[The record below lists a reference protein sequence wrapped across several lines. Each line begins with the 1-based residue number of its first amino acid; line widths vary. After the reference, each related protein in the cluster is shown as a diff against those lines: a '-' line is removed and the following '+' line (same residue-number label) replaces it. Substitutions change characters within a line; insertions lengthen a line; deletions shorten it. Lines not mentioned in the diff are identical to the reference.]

1 MFPILVTFEILI
13 SESTHFRYTLSQF
26 GYFKFDT
33 SRNMKKGIKTKNNKG
48 ITLIRKSNDLI
59 EARYKFDVWE
69 TRFFLSVLAQIRKE
83 DNDFSVYRIWYKDIV
98 NMFDLKTHQSYDLL
112 REGAKKLMNKSFY
125 VRYEDDG
132 KPREVQYHILREID
146 YSTQSKEGRDE
157 SQEYIDLTIEQKMKP
172 LLLQLQKSFTTYD
185 LRNVTK
191 LGMYATRVYEL
202 LKQYEVI
209 GNRTFKIEEMKRMF
223 ELEKEYPRFPNFFQK
238 VIQPAVK
245 EINKYTDLNIGEVEK
260 LKEGRK
266 VVGLYF
272 HFHKKGEEEI
282 NILRNQKPKPKQVDL
297 FTPPQYE
304 PIKKDEPQTVEVI
317 EFAKTEP
324 DRLFG
329 LFYTKV
335 VENLGVTP
343 MVFVDLVKQYKEE
356 QINQAIRVTQR
367 AKLAGTIKT
376 NVSGYF
382 VQALKNGYTDQKEEQ
397 DRKLA
402 KEEQKKRENEK
413 IAAEIHNL
421 EIEKAV
427 LIRERIKSLVS
438 ANSSVLEKAIESLQT
453 NARSKKWI
461 EKAEATLQRP
471 LVVEDYRQDEYLREF
486 VMTAIVEQNE
496 GVFADI
502 FEALDTEMKALK
514 SKMK

>member
-1 MFPILVTFEILI
+1 
-13 SESTHFRYTLSQF
+13 
-26 GYFKFDT
+26 
-33 SRNMKKGIKTKNNKG
+33 MKKSIKPKTNKG

-98 NMFDLKTHQSYDLL
+98 KMFDLKTHQSYDLL

-125 VRYEDDG
+125 VQYEDNG
-132 KPREVQYHILREID
+132 KPREVQYHILRELD
-146 YSTQSKEGRDE
+146 YSTQGKDGRDE

-191 LGMYATRVYEL
+191 LGMYAIRIYEL

-209 GNRTFKIEEMKRMF
+209 GNRTFEIEEMKRMF

-245 EINKYTDLNIGEVEK
+245 EINKNTDINIREVEK
-260 LKEGRK
+260 LKEGRR

-282 NILRNQKPKPKQVDL
+282 NKLRNDKPKPKQTTL
-297 FTPPQYE
+297 FNNTPQYE
-304 PIKKDEPQTVEVI
+304 QVKNDESQKMTVI
-317 EFAKTEP
+317 EFPQTEP
-324 DRLFG
+324 DRLFE
-329 LFYTKV
+329 LFYARV

-343 MVFVDLVKQYKEE
+343 MVFVDLIKQYKEE

-367 AKLAGTIKT
+367 AKLGGTIKT

-382 VQALKNGYTDQKEEQ
+382 VHALKNGYTDQKEEQ
-397 DRKLA
+397 DKKKAKDDQLKQAQEKLTA
-402 KEEQKKRENEK
+402 DLH
-413 IAAEIHNL
+413 AL
-421 EIEKAV
+421 EIEKAIQ
-427 LIRERIKSLVS
+427 IRERIKTLTVS
-438 ANSSVLEKAIESLQT
+438 NPEVTLQAIQSLQS
-453 NARSKKWI
+453 NERSKKWI
-461 EKAEATLQRP
+461 EKTELQLQRP
-471 LVVEDYRQDEYLREF
+471 LTVEDYRQDEYLREF
-486 VMTAIVEQNE
+486 VMQAIVEQNKV
-496 GVFADI
+496 VFANI
-502 FEALDTEMKALK
+502 FAAFAIEMKELK
-514 SKMK
+514 DVFKTI

>member
-1 MFPILVTFEILI
+1 MEKSINT
-13 SESTHFRYTLSQF
+13 
-26 GYFKFDT
+26 
-33 SRNMKKGIKTKNNKG
+33 KKNKG

-69 TRFFLSVLAQIRKE
+69 MRFFLSVLAQIRKE
-83 DNDFSVYRIWYKDIV
+83 DNDFSVYRIWYKDIAQ
-98 NMFDLKTHQSYDLL
+98 MFDLKTHQSYDLL

-132 KPREVQYHILREID
+132 KPREVQYHILRELD
-146 YSTQSKEGRDE
+146 YSTQGKEGRDAR
-157 SQEYIDLTIEQKMKP
+157 QEYIDLTIEQKMKP

-191 LGMYATRVYEL
+191 LGMYATRIYEL

-260 LKEGRK
+260 LKEGRR

-272 HFHKKGEEEI
+272 HFHKKGEDEV
-282 NILRNQKPKPKQVDL
+282 NKLRNNKPKPKQTEL
-297 FTPPQYE
+297 FTHSVSQLNQDFVPPQYQAVKNE
-304 PIKKDEPQTVEVI
+304 EPQRETPQPEII
-317 EFAKTEP
+317 EFPQTEP

-329 LFYTKV
+329 LFYVKV

-343 MVFVDLVKQYKEE
+343 MVFADLVKKYKEE

-367 AKLAGTIKT
+367 AKMAGTIKT

-382 VQALKNGYTDQKEEQ
+382 VHALKNGYTDQKEEQ
-397 DRKLA
+397 DKKKAL
-402 KEEQKKRENEK
+402 EERKKRENEK
-413 IAAEIHNL
+413 IAAEMHSL
-421 EIEKAV
+421 ELDKAAQ
-427 LIRERIKSLVS
+427 IRERIKSLVVS
-438 ANSSVLEKAIESLQT
+438 DGAVLDKAMQSLQT
-453 NARSKKWI
+453 DAHCKKWI
-461 EKAEATLQRP
+461 DRAEAALQRP
-471 LVVEDYRQDEYLREF
+471 LVVEDYRQDEHLREF
-486 VMTAIVEQNE
+486 VIKAIVEQNPT
-496 GVFADI
+496 VFSDI
-502 FEALDTEMKALK
+502 FETLNIEMQILK
-514 SKMK
+514 KRMK

>member
-1 MFPILVTFEILI
+1 
-13 SESTHFRYTLSQF
+13 
-26 GYFKFDT
+26 
-33 SRNMKKGIKTKNNKG
+33 MKKGIKTRKNKG

-125 VRYEDDG
+125 VRYEDYG
-132 KPREVQYHILREID
+132 KPREVQYHILRQID
-146 YSTQSKEGRDE
+146 YSTQGKEGRDD

-172 LLLQLQKSFTTYD
+172 LLLQLQRSFTTYD

-191 LGMYATRVYEL
+191 LGMYATRIYEL

-238 VIQPAVK
+238 VIQPAVR

-260 LKEGRK
+260 LKEGRR

-272 HFHKKGEEEI
+272 HFHKKGDEEMS
-282 NILRNQKPKPKQVDL
+282 ILRKDKPKPKQTAL
-297 FTPPQYE
+297 FLAPPQYVVA
-304 PIKKDEPQTVEVI
+304 KNDDPQKTEII
-317 EFAKTEP
+317 EFPQTEP

-329 LFYTKV
+329 LFYMKV

-343 MVFVDLVKQYKEE
+343 MVFADLVKQYKEE

-367 AKLAGTIKT
+367 AKIGGHIKT

-397 DRKLA
+397 DKKKA
-402 KEEQKKRENEK
+402 KEEQLKRENEK
-413 IAAEIHNL
+413 LAAELHIL
-421 EIEKAV
+421 ELDKAAQ
-427 LIRERIKSLVS
+427 IRQRIKTLLVGD
-438 ANSSVLEKAIESLQT
+438 SSVLDKAIQGLQT
-453 NARSKKWI
+453 NRQSKKRI
-461 EKAEATLQRP
+461 EKVEEALQRP
-471 LVVEDYRQDEYLREF
+471 LQVEDYRQDEYLREF
-486 VMTAIVEQNE
+486 VIKTIVQQNHI
-496 GVFADI
+496 VFSDI
-502 FEALDTEMKALK
+502 FAAFESEMSALK
-514 SKMK
+514 KKTK

>member
-1 MFPILVTFEILI
+1 
-13 SESTHFRYTLSQF
+13 
-26 GYFKFDT
+26 
-33 SRNMKKGIKTKNNKG
+33 MKKGINTKKNKG

-132 KPREVQYHILREID
+132 KPREVQYHILRELD
-146 YSTQSKEGRDE
+146 YSTQGKEGRDE

-191 LGMYATRVYEL
+191 LGMYATRIYEL

-209 GNRTFKIEEMKRMF
+209 GNRTFEIEEMKRMF

-260 LKEGRK
+260 LKEGRR

-282 NILRNQKPKPKQVDL
+282 NKLRNDKPKPKQTEL
-297 FTPPQYE
+297 FVAPPPREIGVQAPHKLVKE
-304 PIKKDEPQTVEVI
+304 DEPPKETTQAEII
-317 EFAKTEP
+317 EFPQTEP

-329 LFYTKV
+329 LFYAKV

-343 MVFVDLVKQYKEE
+343 MVFVDLVKKYKEE

-367 AKLAGTIKT
+367 AKMAGTIKT

-382 VQALKNGYTDQKEEQ
+382 VHALKNGYTDQKEEQ
-397 DRKLA
+397 DKKKA
-402 KEEQKKRENEK
+402 TEAQKKRDNEK
-413 IAAEIHNL
+413 IVAEMHSL
-421 EIEKAV
+421 ELDKASQ
-427 LIRERIKSLVS
+427 IRERIKNLVS
-438 ANSSVLEKAIESLQT
+438 SDASVLDTAMQSLQVDVHC
-453 NARSKKWI
+453 RKWI
-461 EKAEATLQRP
+461 DRAEATLQRP
-471 LVVEDYRQDEYLREF
+471 LTVEDYRQDEHLREF
-486 VMTAIVEQNE
+486 VMKAIVEQNPT
-496 GVFADI
+496 VFSDI
-502 FEALDTEMKALK
+502 FKALDIEMRDLK
-514 SKMK
+514 NRLK

>member
-1 MFPILVTFEILI
+1 
-13 SESTHFRYTLSQF
+13 
-26 GYFKFDT
+26 
-33 SRNMKKGIKTKNNKG
+33 MKKGIKTRKNKG

-146 YSTQSKEGRDE
+146 YSTQGKEGRDE

-238 VIQPAVK
+238 VIQPAVR

-260 LKEGRK
+260 LKEGRR

-272 HFHKKGEEEI
+272 HFNKKGEEEI
-282 NILRNQKPKPKQVDL
+282 SKLRNDKPKTKQADL
-297 FTPPQYE
+297 FNAPPQYE
-304 PIKKDEPQTVEVI
+304 VVKNDAPPKTELI
-317 EFAKTEP
+317 EFPQTEP

-343 MVFVDLVKQYKEE
+343 MVFADLVKQYKEE
-356 QINQAIRVTQR
+356 QINQAIRVTHR
-367 AKLAGTIKT
+367 AKMAGNIKT

-397 DRKLA
+397 DKKKV
-402 KEEQKKRENEK
+402 KEAHEKKDHEK
-413 IAAEIHNL
+413 FVAELHSLELDKAAQ
-421 EIEKAV
+421 
-427 LIRERIKSLVS
+427 IRERIKTLVASNSL
-438 ANSSVLEKAIESLQT
+438 VLEKAIQGIKT
-453 NARSKKWI
+453 NTQGKMRI
-461 EKAEATLQRP
+461 EKLEAVFERP
-471 LVVEDYRQDEYLREF
+471 LEVEDYRQDEYLREF
-486 VMTAIVEQNE
+486 VIKAIVEQNQA
-496 GVFADI
+496 VFSDI
-502 FEALDTEMKALK
+502 FAAFESEMSILK
-514 SKMK
+514 TKTK